1 MTDVLKC
8 HSTIFSQQVTLL
20 LIRRD
25 GDTSTSSDVPRLNL
39 KPRNLFLVIF
49 NRMSS
54 ALHRHNELGV
64 KQKTFWRNRR
74 CQPLYEEHA
83 EENWQLSNLKIGD
96 PLGQGSFGTVFQIK
110 TRDNATVAAIKC
122 IKKNVLDGERELLR
136 VKSEFSCWRA
146 LSGHPNVIRLIAFL
160 ETESHWCFV
169 MEYIDLGSLSQVLR
183 SNDIQLTR
191 SQIRRIA
198 AQLCHAVSTV
208 HAAGYIHRDISCSN
222 VMLTSRLDARLIDF
236 GLSTK
241 GHVGQN
247 RCGSLAYMAP
257 EVLRKRPGGC
267 GSDWWS
273 VGIVLFAMLMGKTPL
288 AIHAYKKKIDL
299 AVVSR
304 DIRFALARATP
315 IRISRRLK
323 PEEKSLLIDILREDP
338 NERLGARNN
347 MDFDEIKRHEF
358 FKNFDW
364 KPLDCARA
372 TIVARL
378 ARKRLRANPVAPER
392 RYLELE

>member
-1 MTDVLKC
+1 MPRKIVPA
-8 HSTIFSQQVTLL
+8 SFSSPAIGCEKTLRSRHGADKL
-20 LIRRD
+20 QGGD

-136 VKSEFSCWRA
+136 VK
-146 LSGHPNVIRLIAFL
+146 N
-160 ETESHWCFV
+160 
-169 MEYIDLGSLSQVLR
+169 
-183 SNDIQLTR
+183 IQLTR

>member
-1 MTDVLKC
+1 MPRKIVPA
-8 HSTIFSQQVTLL
+8 SFSSPAIGCEKTLRSRHGADKL
-20 LIRRD
+20 QGGD

-136 VKSEFSCWRA
+136 VKTVQTDLYTSCCSVN
-146 LSGHPNVIRLIAFL
+146 LINNPGSRLGKEI
-160 ETESHWCFV
+160 
-169 MEYIDLGSLSQVLR
+169 Y
-183 SNDIQLTR
+183 IQLTR